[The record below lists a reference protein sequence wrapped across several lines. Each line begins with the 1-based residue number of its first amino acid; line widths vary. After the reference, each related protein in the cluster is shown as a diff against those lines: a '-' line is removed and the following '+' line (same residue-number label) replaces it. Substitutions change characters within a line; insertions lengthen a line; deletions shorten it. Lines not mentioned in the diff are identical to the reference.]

1 MKTFYQT
8 VMQETEDMTAHQLR
22 MVIACLMS
30 YIQQGRTFDE
40 AKEILMD
47 FVEYEKREAGEAA

>member
-30 YIQQGRTFDE
+30 
-40 AKEILMD
+40 
-47 FVEYEKREAGEAA
+47 